1 MERLSKPCLHA
12 PNCRRP
18 ANAFC
23 KNSSCKSCCLKHN
36 GGCDQVRGHRAANF
50 QPRHT
55 LAPGPSLFHS
65 QESQPTS
72 SFSESLTPFGID
84 RDLTFDSFAESIRQ
98 GNPVLRLKEECASQA
113 AAEQQAALHEAQ
125 LEAQDD
131 AELEKAIVESLYS
144 LSPSTSPVASN
155 SKSTSA
161 LPSSNPQPIPTTTP
175 STALTMGG
183 LPVTRVTTSN
193 RPTITTQMSKD
204 WMRPYE
210 DKSKQVQESPAK
222 GQIDKEII
230 EKFRIVWWR
239 TVCRLNLTLIF
250 FIHIEFTTG

>member
-1 MERLSKPCLHA
+1 MNAPYYTSNPLSPAPLPTVPPTHPPTGSSNTMERLSKPCLHA

-125 LEAQDD
+125 LEAQVHCPR
-131 AELEKAIVESLYS
+131 AGQGRAKAIFADPCPGPRGWAR
-144 LSPSTSPVASN
+144 LS
-155 SKSTSA
+155 
-161 LPSSNPQPIPTTTP
+161 
-175 STALTMGG
+175 
-183 LPVTRVTTSN
+183 
-193 RPTITTQMSKD
+193 
-204 WMRPYE
+204 
-210 DKSKQVQESPAK
+210 
-222 GQIDKEII
+222 
-230 EKFRIVWWR
+230 
-239 TVCRLNLTLIF
+239 
-250 FIHIEFTTG
+250 